1 MRRMVL
7 PTVILIALLSNPRAY
22 AEEDFGKSAVAQT
35 LLKMASK
42 HRSASARAEARRA
55 AAEAQPAPY
64 DDIAQAPADADELMA
79 RIEAQN
85 GALVSEFEHLIEK
98 DPLNPDAPKW
108 LAQIAEFH
116 YQTAHYAYLR
126 ARRAW
131 MAELETCGE
140 DAETCDPEPVADYS
154 QSIADYRRL
163 YATYPGYEHMDSVL
177 FRLGDALIRNRQ
189 AKEGI
194 SYLHKL
200 TQQYPDCKDLDAAY
214 LAIGE
219 YYFSQKNT
227 GTAQAAYR
235 KILDNYPESA
245 YRRYAE
251 YKLAWT
257 YLNLGDEDAY
267 REAIALFKTAVESI
281 DRMHAQAIDSDGLID
296 ENKLQIGEVSF
307 RNQALNDMSATY
319 AELPDGWKEARDYL
333 LTKLPPDKALNKI
346 DQLGAILDGKGKYEE
361 EIALYGE
368 LLDAHPTAER
378 VVDWHIARINAF
390 EASNRK
396 AEAEAETRRAIAALL
411 PSGAWHRANAD
422 APRAVRAARRFSA
435 ERIYA
440 LALASADDGEKSQ
453 SQSERIEKFAD
464 AEQLLGLAIDTYL
477 NELPAFGV
485 YYSYA
490 YVLDEL
496 SDMAL
501 SSSKSG
507 KKSMTAQE
515 KSDLLPRLRKAAEVY
530 QKLIDWPDPDA
541 ETAEQIRVAANR
553 QVFVYANILAADD
566 PTWSIERSAKTQN
579 FVEEKRDGKISA
591 KEALTESERAFAQSA
606 EQYAAR
612 YPTDGE
618 TPAFLWRAAEIY
630 RSRNDYDQA
639 AQRFD
644 QIITHFPDHEYAA
657 VSVGSMFELYYK
669 ADRFDKIEYWAKYMR
684 DRKNYKY
691 YSAQELEDTAAFAID
706 RQAEALA
713 QKGDAGGAASALLRI
728 ESSFPARRDLAASA
742 RLKAAS
748 IEEARQGYRAAADL
762 LQPIVRVS
770 ETGADTNLRA
780 ALASYRRAGYLSQ
793 IARYRE
799 AAQGWRDAADLYFGE
814 LSAKTDMS
822 AAETA
827 PKTRRKSSK
836 NISKNTT
843 SGSAKTSS
851 EIYQSTDGDLFIKAS
866 LSAVYGA
873 QTHKG
878 IGDGKGAAE
887 LLDIYIQNNADGRYD
902 ICRRGADI
910 VLCAGEKEISQDN
923 ATEMQ
928 IVADRLSA
936 ASERAELMDSAAEK
950 YEYLSAKI
958 EELPESADAESK
970 HRALLQTLSY
980 ANEAGNREAAQA
992 LIGKIAAGG
1001 DMSVADKARL
1011 AYEKGRCAQLAFED
1025 VALEFP
1031 IRVLRKRIEEKAKK
1045 RQIAENYYREAISY
1059 RNARISTAAAHDM
1072 AQMAL
1077 HFRDAFRAL
1086 PPPRELENDPQGLDE
1101 YTAWIEDELVYPAE
1115 DAAASLLDVAR
1126 QITVQL
1132 ESYTPAALLSA
1143 QSLAQLKPDEYP
1155 VAKSSIE

>member
-7 PTVILIALLSNPRAY
+7 PTVVLIALLSRPCAY

-42 HRSASARAEARRA
+42 HRSASAHAETRRSA

-64 DDIAQAPADADELMA
+64 AYSEEAPADADELMA

-85 GALVSEFEHLIEK
+85 GALVAEFEHLIEK

-108 LAQIAEFH
+108 LSQIAEFH

-131 MAELETCGE
+131 MSGLETCGE
-140 DAETCDPEPVADYS
+140 DAETCEPEPVADYS

-163 YATYPGYEHMDSVL
+163 YATYPGYEKMDSVL

-219 YYFSQKNT
+219 YFFSQKNT

-235 KILDNYPESA
+235 KILAEYPSSP

-267 REAIALFKTAVESI
+267 REAIALFKSAVESI
-281 DRMHAQAIDSDGLID
+281 DRTHAAAIGSDGLID

-333 LTKLPPDKALNKI
+333 QAKLPPDKALNKI

-368 LLDAHPTAER
+368 LLEAHPTAER
-378 VVDWHIARINAF
+378 VADWHMARISAF

-396 AEAEAETRRAIAALL
+396 AEAEAETRRAIEALL
-411 PSGAWHRANAD
+411 PTGAWHRANAD
-422 APRAVRAARRFSA
+422 AQQAVRAARRFSA
-435 ERIYA
+435 ECIYA
-440 LALASADDGEKSQ
+440 LALGSVGAGEKSE
-453 SQSERIEKFAD
+453 SRSERNEKFAD

-477 NELPAFGV
+477 SEIPAFDV

-501 SSSKSG
+501 SSSKAG
-507 KKSMTAQE
+507 KKRMTAQE
-515 KSDLLPRLRKAAEVY
+515 KSALLPRLRKAAEVY
-530 QKLIDWPDPDA
+530 QNLIDWPEPDG
-541 ETAEQIRVAANR
+541 ETSEQIRVAANR

-566 PTWSIERSAKTQN
+566 PSWSIERSAKTQN

-684 DRKNYKY
+684 DRNNYKY

-706 RQAEALA
+706 RQAAELS
-713 QKGDAGGAASALLRI
+713 QKGDADGAASALLRI
-728 ESSFPARRDLAASA
+728 ESSFPARRDLATSA

-762 LQPIVRVS
+762 LQPIVRS
-770 ETGADTNLRA
+770 SDTGADTNLRA

-793 IARYRE
+793 IARYAE
-799 AAQGWRDAADLYFGE
+799 AAQGWRDAAELYFRE
-814 LSAKTDMS
+814 LSAQTDV
-822 AAETA
+822 AASETS
-827 PKTRRKSSK
+827 PKADRKSSK
-836 NISKNTT
+836 NT
-843 SGSAKTSS
+843 SPGTAKTSPELYNS
-851 EIYQSTDGDLFIKAS
+851 SDADSLIKAS
-866 LSAVYGA
+866 LSVVYGA

-878 IGDGKGAAE
+878 IGDAEGAAE
-887 LLDIYIQNNADGRYD
+887 LLDLYIQNNGDGRYD

-910 VLCAGEKEISQDN
+910 VLCAAEKDRAQDN
-923 ATEMQ
+923 ASEMQ
-928 IVADRLSA
+928 IVANRLSA
-936 ASERAELMDSAAEK
+936 ATERAELMHSAAEK
-950 YEYLSAKI
+950 YDYLSAKI
-958 EELPESADAESK
+958 EELTASSDDVSAR
-970 HRALLQTLSY
+970 HALLQTLSY
-980 ANEAGNREAAQA
+980 ANDAGKRDAAQT
-992 LIGKIAAGG
+992 LIGKVAAGDDAG
-1001 DMSVADKARL
+1001 GGDKAWL

-1045 RQIAENYYREAISY
+1045 RQTAENYYREAISY
-1059 RNARISTAAAHDM
+1059 RNARISTAAAHAM

-1077 HFRDAFRAL
+1077 HFRDAFREL
-1086 PPPRELENDPQGLDE
+1086 PPPRELENDPQGLEE

-1132 ESYTPAALLSA
+1132 ESYTPPALLSA